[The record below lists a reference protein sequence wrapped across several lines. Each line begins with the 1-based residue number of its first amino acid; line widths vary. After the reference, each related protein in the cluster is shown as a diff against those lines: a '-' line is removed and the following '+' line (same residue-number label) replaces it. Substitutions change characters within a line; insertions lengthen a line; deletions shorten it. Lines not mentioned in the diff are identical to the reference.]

1 MNKKVIS
8 KQYSLKKRD
17 IIRGLI
23 MAILTPALL
32 IIQQS
37 VEAGSFTFDW
47 HQVAMASVAGG
58 LAYLLK
64 NFLEP
69 SKTIEKL

>member
-47 HQVAMASVAGG
+47 NQVAMASVAGG

-69 SKTIEKL
+69 SKTIEQL

>member
-1 MNKKVIS
+1 
-8 KQYSLKKRD
+8 
-17 IIRGLI
+17 